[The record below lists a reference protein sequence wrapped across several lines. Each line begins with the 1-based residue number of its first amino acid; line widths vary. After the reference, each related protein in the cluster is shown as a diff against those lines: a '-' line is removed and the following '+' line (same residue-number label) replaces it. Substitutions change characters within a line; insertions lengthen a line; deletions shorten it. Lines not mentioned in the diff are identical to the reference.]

1 MNDNAPPSKD
11 FSRLRR
17 EGHRRGSSFAIGRG
31 FVWARDALASGLV
44 RAGVTPNMLT
54 LAGAVWTV
62 VAAACLLP
70 GAADSWGTAVAAGRW
85 PWPFFAGLALFAA
98 SACDMLDGAVAR
110 LGALSTPLGAV
121 LDSSLDRL
129 SDMAIYL
136 AIAAHF
142 AWKGNVT
149 YALLAMFALCN
160 ATLIS
165 YVKARSETLIP
176 DCSVGYWL
184 RGERSA
190 ALLIAA
196 FAAHVPAVL
205 WQQALLTAF
214 TVWARLK
221 WTYDVLASQST
232 GRPAPDAG
240 PLGGWRRYV
249 APWRFPRGSLPYD
262 LVTGVNIAWIL
273 FAPLIWPTIDGST
286 DPVREFVNRS
296 VG

>member
-1 MNDNAPPSKD
+1 MRAAPTASGGKD
-11 FSRLRR
+11 FKRLRS
-17 EGHRRGSSFAIGRG
+17 EGHRAGSSHAIGMG
-31 FVWARDALASGLV
+31 FVRSRDALAHGLV
-44 RAGVTPNMLT
+44 RLGVTPNMLT
-54 LAGAVWTV
+54 LLGAAFTL
-62 VAAACLLP
+62 VAAGCLLP
-70 GAADSWGTAVAAGRW
+70 GASESWTGALAGGRW
-85 PWPFFAGLALFAA
+85 PWPIWCGVALFLA

-142 AWKGNVT
+142 TWRGNVT
-149 YALLAMFALCN
+149 YSLLAMVALCN

-196 FAAHVPAVL
+196 CAAHIPAVL

-214 TVWARLK
+214 TVWRRLH
-221 WTYDVLASQST
+221 WTYEVLRASERNDS
-232 GRPAPDAG
+232 PPVAG
-240 PLGGWRRYV
+240 PFNDWRRYL
-249 APWRFPRGSLPYD
+249 ALWRFPRGSLPYD
-262 LVTGVNIAWIL
+262 VVTGANITWIVLAPFAWPAMSGDGDPIRRL
-273 FAPLIWPTIDGST
+273 FS
-286 DPVREFVNRS
+286 
-296 VG
+296 